1 MRQLIKFCIVGA
13 SSTVIDKGIQ
23 WILMG
28 IFPLVPWWLIQS
40 VSFCF
45 GVTNGFIWNRH
56 WTFAGQN
63 NASARTQY
71 SKFFATNV
79 IGLGLNLLMT
89 KGFLVLFTGKMIH
102 AVNPGK
108 TTVLL
113 ASLCAIPI
121 VVIWN
126 FGASRLWTF
135 RAHTPNSEA
144 PAMDANVPPIA
155 SPKH

>member
-1 MRQLIKFCIVGA
+1 MRQLIKFCLVGA

-23 WILMG
+23 WFLMG
-28 IFPLVPWWLIQS
+28 LFPLVPWWIVQS
-40 VSFCF
+40 ISFCF
-45 GVTNGFIWNRH
+45 GVSNGFFWNRR

-71 SKFFATNV
+71 SKFFVTNV
-79 IGLGLNLLMT
+79 IGLGLNLLIT
-89 KGFLVLFTGKMIH
+89 KGFLVLITGDLLH
-102 AVNPGK
+102 ATNPPK
-108 TTVLL
+108 TTVLI

-135 RAHTPNSEA
+135 KAHKPKAESSENELNA
-144 PAMDANVPPIA
+144 PPISA
-155 SPKH
+155 P